1 MGYIYIYILWGHDH
15 DNLPKICK
23 IKHETKIYQNR
34 CIYIHKK
41 VPSKMRV
48 HTYWIQK
55 LSKTNNGLIL
65 EHYQYIGIVVL
76 VWNILFDDWA
86 MYPHNGL

>member
-1 MGYIYIYILWGHDH
+1 MY
-15 DNLPKICK
+15 
-23 IKHETKIYQNR
+23 
-34 CIYIHKK
+34 IYIHKK

>member
-1 MGYIYIYILWGHDH
+1 M
-15 DNLPKICK
+15 KQ
-23 IKHETKIYQNR
+23 TYQNVY
-34 CIYIHKK
+34 IYIHKK
-41 VPSKMRV
+41 VASKMRV
-48 HTYWIQK
+48 RTYWIQN

-76 VWNILFDDWA
+76 LFDDWA